1 MARASKVHPSSG
13 NVFADLGLP
22 DPEIRLVKA
31 DLARHINQVILERNL
46 TQRQAAERMGL
57 TQPDVSDLRRAVLAR
72 FSQERLE
79 RCLNRLGYDVTI
91 RVVAK
96 GTSVKHVGVT
106 TVHFD

>member
-1 MARASKVHPSSG
+1 MAGAAKIHRSSG

-31 DLARHINQVILERNL
+31 DLARHISQVILKRNL
-46 TQRQAAERMGL
+46 TQREAAERMGL
-57 TQPDVSDLRRAVLAR
+57 TQPDVSDLRRGVLAR

-79 RCLNRLGYDVTI
+79 RCLNRLGFDVRI
-91 RVVAK
+91 RVVAM
-96 GTSVKHVGVT
+96 GASVQRAGAT